1 MSGEENKS
9 LLTPKS
15 NMNTASLSNRATG
28 TTYKPD
34 IFLQEEAQ
42 DAPE

>member
-15 NMNTASLSNRATG
+15 NMNTACPKGATG